1 MDHQSAAATAT
12 ADARPRTAAQTCY
25 DEKITQDS
33 TQTSPLSSQKSNGSL
48 VIRDAPVEEVQEK
61 AHVTQDD
68 RIAEEEKEPEDG
80 DGLEKVKSKH
90 SVRDAGSIPNG
101 GLWAW
106 LQVLGGFFL
115 LFNSWGIIVRIPS
128 NCLSALHYSNTHRT
142 PSAPTKPTTKP
153 RSSPPPRPRASPG
166 SAASKHSSSSK
177 SAR

>member
-12 ADARPRTAAQTCY
+12 ADAGPRNAVQATY

-48 VIRDAPVEEVQEK
+48 AIRDAPVEEVQEK
-61 AHVTQDD
+61 PHVTQDD
-68 RIAEEEKEPEDG
+68 HIAEEEKATEDG
-80 DGLEKVKSKH
+80 EGLKKVKSKH

-115 LFNSWGIIVRIPS
+115 LFNSWGIIVRPPHPFSIP
-128 NCLSALHYSNTHRT
+128 HI
-142 PSAPTKPTTKP
+142 
-153 RSSPPPRPRASPG
+153 
-166 SAASKHSSSSK
+166 
-177 SAR
+177 

>member
-12 ADARPRTAAQTCY
+12 ADAGSRNAVQATY

-48 VIRDAPVEEVQEK
+48 AIRDAPVEEVREK

-68 RIAEEEKEPEDG
+68 RIVEEEKGTDDG
-80 DGLEKVKSKH
+80 SALKKVKSKH

-115 LFNSWGIIVRIPS
+115 LFNSWGIIV
-128 NCLSALHYSNTHRT
+128 CL
-142 PSAPTKPTTKP
+142 PSASPCFTTV
-153 RSSPPPRPRASPG
+153 
-166 SAASKHSSSSK
+166 
-177 SAR
+177 

>member
-12 ADARPRTAAQTCY
+12 ADAGSRNAVQATY

-48 VIRDAPVEEVQEK
+48 AIRDAPVEEVQEK

-68 RIAEEEKEPEDG
+68 HIVEEEEKGIDDG
-80 DGLEKVKSKH
+80 SALKKVKSKH

-115 LFNSWGIIVRIPS
+115 LFNSWGIIVR
-128 NCLSALHYSNTHRT
+128 L
-142 PSAPTKPTTKP
+142 PSA
-153 RSSPPPRPRASPG
+153 SPSCFT
-166 SAASKHSSSSK
+166 SV
-177 SAR
+177 

>member
-1 MDHQSAAATAT
+1 MAGPEMDHKGAAATAT
-12 ADARPRTAAQTCY
+12 ADAGPLNAVQATH

-48 VIRDAPVEEVQEK
+48 AIRDAPVEEVQEK

-68 RIAEEEKEPEDG
+68 HIAEEERTPEG
-80 DGLEKVKSKH
+80 EGLERVKSKH

-115 LFNSWGIIVRIPS
+115 LFNSWGIIVRPPS
-128 NCLSALHYSNTHRT
+128 IFCIN
-142 PSAPTKPTTKP
+142 PF
-153 RSSPPPRPRASPG
+153 SSPNLLCTEHFRLLPSIL
-166 SAASKHSSSSK
+166 
-177 SAR
+177 